1 MSDSQTGKLR
11 APGTCPSAYTVVR
24 RASRNSLFS
33 RKSCSASS
41 VPIST
46 EARSGCG
53 ANALPGAAA
62 FGAAVGV
69 VEEACDTAGAGT
81 EAVSPAAGEA
91 SRAREYVPIHAI
103 FRSFEAARFETAAHT
118 IASRTRIRT
127 RDHPT
132 RWLISDRKISRGRR
146 LPRVALGE
154 LDAVGGRVEPFQE
167 FPDQLR

>member
-33 RKSCSASS
+33 RKSCSASP

-53 ANALPGAAA
+53 ANALAGAAA
-62 FGAAVGV
+62 FGAAAGV
-69 VEEACDTAGAGT
+69 VEEACDTAGAEAGT

-91 SRAREYVPIHAI
+91 SRAREYVPTHAI
-103 FRSFEAARFETAAHT
+103 FRSFEAARFETAAQT
-118 IASRTRIRT
+118 TARRTRIRT

-132 RWLISDRKISRGRR
+132 RWLILDRTISRARR
-146 LPRVALGE
+146 LSRIALGE
-154 LDAVGGRVEPFQE
+154 LDAVAGRVEP
-167 FPDQLR
+167 L